1 MSPNY
6 LPGGRSIEATRWGRV
21 KASSMCGSSGRLLAQ
36 GSSINL
42 FWTPLKLE
50 HRARER
56 RKWKGG
62 TLGHSTINQ
71 RRRAIELSYRR
82 CSTLAL
88 ENPGEHRP
96 PAEGRAARSGP
107 AGAPPEGIYD
117 HVSRLVLVVHANA
130 IIVAVPSTLGISI
143 ATIVGVDAV
152 ASENRHLYLREM
164 GAPPVLNFV

>member
-21 KASSMCGSSGRLLAQ
+21 EASIGDSSGRLLAQ

-56 RKWKGG
+56 YKWKGG

-96 PAEGRAARSGP
+96 PAAGRSARSGP
-107 AGAPPEGIYD
+107 PGGPTGCIVVTWSCSLFFVRPRRTLVPRIFIFCFLFGAKEVFFSPPPARAMRCRRW
-117 HVSRLVLVVHANA
+117 S
-130 IIVAVPSTLGISI
+130 
-143 ATIVGVDAV
+143 
-152 ASENRHLYLREM
+152 
-164 GAPPVLNFV
+164 GA